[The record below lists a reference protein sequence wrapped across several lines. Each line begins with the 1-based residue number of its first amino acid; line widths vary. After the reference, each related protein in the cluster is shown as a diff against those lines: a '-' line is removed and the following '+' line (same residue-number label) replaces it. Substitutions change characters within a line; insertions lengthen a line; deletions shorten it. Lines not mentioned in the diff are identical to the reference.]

1 MLSVLCEF
9 LDFID
14 IKNVEFPTNTFGV
27 KLYFNLISAERAR
40 QRYQEPQP
48 ERSSRSPEP
57 PHPVAHQVPSLL
69 NLCMNHISQRL
80 NDPVHQLRSL
90 SGVAE
95 DLAQKLLDY
104 LLKNRLLKPKTL
116 NAFIPW

>member
-1 MLSVLCEF
+1 MTFFSLSILLYILFSYSIE
-9 LDFID
+9 LNFIQ
-14 IKNVEFPTNTFGV
+14 
-27 KLYFNLISAERAR
+27 AEKAR
-40 QRYQEPQP
+40 QRFQVPAQDKP
-48 ERSSRSPEP
+48 GTSRSNESHSPL
-57 PHPVAHQVPSLL
+57 AHQVAALL

-80 NDPVHQLRSL
+80 NDPVHQIRSL